1 MGLFGK
7 KTYSLD
13 DLSGFN
19 THVLKDCLELVIN
32 SGIGDQ
38 YKSLYASVNK
48 GTLTKSEMQE
58 CRSFAQWYKDL
69 VVSQPQLAQSFG
81 EANYKAT
88 INALAEIESYA
99 AKKLR

>member
-7 KTYSLD
+7 KTYSID
-13 DLSGFN
+13 DMSGFN
-19 THVLKDCLELVIN
+19 KHVLTDCLELVIN
-32 SGIGDQ
+32 AGIGDQ
-38 YKSLYASVNK
+38 YKSLYDSVKK

-81 EANYKAT
+81 ESSYKAT
-88 INALAEIESYA
+88 INALGEIESYA
-99 AKKLR
+99 AKKLG